1 MKKLFIFATLII
13 SLTIMGLT
21 ANAQSWAGKYEFSEE
36 GGRTAG
42 GTAIFVG
49 HELEIS
55 SSGAVT
61 IKSAGYQTSIDLV
74 GTAKEEGGKLNIYF
88 ASYGEDNMFEKYSS
102 GDLLFSLERK
112 KVKGATRLI
121 TTWGK
126 FEPVVGNTART
137 GLFFKKKS

>member
-1 MKKLFIFATLII
+1 MKKLFILATLIT

-21 ANAQSWAGKYEFSEE
+21 ANAQGWAGKYEFSED

-49 HELEIS
+49 HELVIAANGS
-55 SSGAVT
+55 VT

-74 GTAKEEGGKLNIYF
+74 ATAKEENGKLNIYF
-88 ASYGEDNMFEKYSS
+88 ASYGEDNMFDKYQP
-102 GDLLFSLERK
+102 GDLLFSLEKR
-112 KVKGATRLI
+112 KVKGATRLL

-126 FEPVVGNTART
+126 FEPVVDKKVNT
-137 GLFFKKKS
+137 GLFFKKV